1 MRRLGARRLAIEL
14 NRGRILADDHTSGLS
29 SALDAAIDA
38 AGPMRLPLA
47 DVETLDLFTDADAA
61 ARDPREAA
69 RQALE
74 AGRRAGR
81 PRGSSNKRTAKW
93 RDYLTSRYAHPLEV
107 LASTISRTPAELAA
121 ELGCTRLEAFQL
133 QQRAAAELAPYME
146 SKMPTLAHVAMDSG
160 LTILMPGVN
169 APIGATMADLER
181 LAELDPDMVDLD
193 VIEHVL
199 ALAAPGAKVDLA

>member
-1 MRRLGARRLAIEL
+1 M
-14 NRGRILADDHTSGLS
+14 ADDHTSGLA
-29 SALDAAIDA
+29 SAVAAAVDA
-38 AGPMRLPLA
+38 AGPARLPLA
-47 DVETLDLFTDADAA
+47 DVETLDLFTDPARAA
-61 ARDPREAA
+61 TDPREAA

-74 AGRRAGR
+74 AGRRSGR

-169 APIGATMADLER
+169 APIGATMADLET
-181 LAELDPDMVDLD
+181 LAELDLETVDLD
-193 VIEHVL
+193 VIEHVP
-199 ALAAPGAKVDLA
+199 AIAVAAGAKVDAG

>member
-1 MRRLGARRLAIEL
+1 M
-14 NRGRILADDHTSGLS
+14 ADDHTSGLA
-29 SALDAAIDA
+29 SAVAAAVDA
-38 AGPMRLPLA
+38 AGPARLPLA
-47 DVETLDLFTDADAA
+47 DVETLDLFTDPARAA
-61 ARDPREAA
+61 ADPREAA

-74 AGRRAGR
+74 AGRRSGR

-169 APIGATMADLER
+169 APIGATMADLET
-181 LAELDPDMVDLD
+181 LATLDLDEVDLD
-193 VIEHVL
+193 VIEHVP
-199 ALAAPGAKVDLA
+199 AIAAAGAKVETPEGGAKV